1 MPQAENG
8 IKILRRKRLLLAFF
22 LLLFCYLHRCIN
34 RMAYDAVDG
43 WHSCPEWNMEGSMR
57 EIDPCC

>member
-22 LLLFCYLHRCIN
+22 YFYSVTCIN